1 MWTIGYGTTQGAKQG
16 MKITQEE
23 AEELLIK
30 ECQKF
35 YNGVF
40 AKVGK
45 ICNEN
50 QIGAL
55 ISFCYNVGLGAFEKS
70 TLLKVIKS
78 KSINDAR
85 MHCIN
90 QAKWKLQKKKITKEQ
105 YQEIVF
111 VINESVVSQLI
122 QMQFLEWIFAG
133 GKVLRGLENRRKAE
147 VELYF
152 KKP

>member
-1 MWTIGYGTTQGAKQG
+1 MEAYLCPAGVWTIGYGTTQGVRQG

-70 TLLKVIKS
+70 TLLKVIK
-78 KSINDAR
+78 KNPQ
-85 MHCIN
+85 N
-90 QAKWKLQKKKITKEQ
+90 LQIQKEFMR
-105 YQEIVF
+105 YV
-111 VINESVVSQLI
+111 
-122 QMQFLEWIFAG
+122 FAG
-133 GKVLRGLENRRKAE
+133 GKKLKGLENRRKAE

-152 KKP
+152 KKS